1 MGVVKKTLVF
11 VLGWSPFRGGSPATV
26 DVELSKEESTET
38 RISVQPSNSCADLQT
53 FSFCV
58 TLSPCVGEG
67 GDVFCFL
74 VWCWWVERLV

>member
-11 VLGWSPFRGGSPATV
+11 VLGSGRRFGGGRRLV